1 MRSAL
6 SRKFVTRSSV
16 KKKSGLT
23 MKPDFFFLQSDFGDD
38 GLAEI
43 LVNTDLAQRAR
54 DTSGAVHIPTG
65 RRPFLPHVQ
74 GTTSVS

>member
-1 MRSAL
+1 
-6 SRKFVTRSSV
+6 
-16 KKKSGLT
+16 

-65 RRPFLPHVQ
+65 RRPFLPHV
-74 GTTSVS
+74 